1 MTVDAQG
8 GDQDG
13 GTRPGLMLMFDR
25 GQRPDRA
32 AVAAALAT
40 IPRAVASHD
49 PGRADPAHHVAAPPQ
64 RAAAGEDWLER
75 LADGLTF
82 DLLGLS
88 PGPGLSAPE
97 VAHRYNCDI
106 DCLLDSEALALVPGP
121 HIAQGARALPIIRTL
136 LGLGAALTDAL
147 EGVQTVCW
155 PVARTAIAPRFF
167 ARTVDAWLGGGP
179 FPALGMLGFDFDEQ
193 GGLRSEGL
201 RFFIGCELAID
212 PAACRDRLAAT
223 RLAVRIVQELVGYQR
238 PDGQQEFTTEGGEI
252 FTLEPDLPM
261 GLLKLRPA

>member
-1 MTVDAQG
+1 MTVDAQSG
-8 GDQDG
+8 EQGG
-13 GTRPGLMLMFDR
+13 GTRPGLLLMFDR

-40 IPRAVASHD
+40 IPRAVVSHD
-49 PGRADPAHHVAAPPQ
+49 PAQTDTAHHVADPQQ
-64 RAAAGEDWLER
+64 RATAGEHWLEL

-88 PGPGLSAPE
+88 PGPALAAPE
-97 VAHRYNCDI
+97 VAYRYNCEI
-106 DCLLDSEALALVPGP
+106 DCLLDSEAIALFPGP
-121 HIAQGARALPIIRTL
+121 HIAQGAHTLPIIRTL

-167 ARTVDAWLGGGP
+167 ARTVDAWRAGGP
-179 FPALGMLGFDFDEQ
+179 FPALGMLGFDFDEL
-193 GGLRSEGL
+193 GGLHSEGL

-212 PAACRDRLAAT
+212 PAVCRDRLAAT
-223 RLAVRIVQELVGYQR
+223 RLAVRIVQELVGYQL
-238 PDGQQEFTTEGGEI
+238 PDGPQEFPAEGGEI
-252 FTLEPDLPM
+252 FTLEPDLPV
-261 GLLKLRPA
+261 GLVRVRPA

>member
-1 MTVDAQG
+1 
-8 GDQDG
+8 
-13 GTRPGLMLMFDR
+13 MLMFDR

-40 IPRAVASHD
+40 IPRAVVSHD
-49 PGRADPAHHVAAPPQ
+49 PAPADPAHHVADPPQ
-64 RAAAGEDWLER
+64 RAAAGEDWLEL

-97 VAHRYNCDI
+97 VAYRYNCEI
-106 DCLLDSEALALVPGP
+106 DSLLDSEAIALVPGP
-121 HIAQGARALPIIRTL
+121 HIAQGAHALPIIRTL
-136 LGLGAALTDAL
+136 LSLGAALTDAI

-167 ARTVDAWLGGGP
+167 ARTVDAWHGGGP

-212 PAACRDRLAAT
+212 PAACRDRLADT

-238 PDGQQEFTTEGGEI
+238 PDGPQEFTTEGGEV
-252 FTLEPDLPM
+252 FMLEPDLPM